1 MNETLPAIMPVLY
14 VFCTL
19 FAACLGSFSNVVI
32 YRVPNHLSIAWPPSH
47 CPKCDA
53 RIKPYDNIPVL
64 SWLILRGKCRNCKA
78 PISPQYVIIEAVC
91 ALFGFF
97 LCRQIFEPN
106 LAYLLLDGVF
116 WRLML
121 LFASMS
127 IFVVGSLALAVMDFK
142 TTELPP
148 EVALPIGAIGLLTA
162 FVVPESWPYSAVM
175 GNVSGMDALLGGLI
189 GGGIVVTIIGVY
201 YLLTKRIGMGGGDI
215 WMMVM
220 VGACLGW
227 ECLPFIFLASSLQG
241 IIAAVIAIALGKK
254 QQTKEQQGL
263 FRNQVVAEVEAE
275 LLKKDNKEATENAE
289 APKDTN
295 AEKLE
300 NSSAEATENAEVP
313 KETNAEIPET
323 SSAEA
328 TENAEVPKDT
338 NAEKLE
344 NSSAEALEN
353 ADAPNEMNAETP
365 ENSSAE
371 ATENAEAPKETN
383 AETPENSSAEATE
396 NAEDEDEP
404 ETGKLAVPYGP
415 FIALAAIEYV
425 FFGKYLL
432 PLISGGILTPW
443 GFVVF

>member
-1 MNETLPAIMPVLY
+1 MNETLPGLLPVLY

-19 FAACLGSFSNVVI
+19 FAACLGSFANVVI

-53 RIKPYDNIPVL
+53 RIKPYDNIPIL

-91 ALFGFF
+91 AVFGFF

-116 WRLML
+116 WRLLL
-121 LFASMS
+121 LFASLS
-127 IFVVGSLALAVMDFK
+127 IFLVGSLALAVMDIK

-162 FVVPESWPYSAVM
+162 FVIPESWPYSAIV
-175 GNVSGMDALLGGLI
+175 GNVSGLDAVLGGLI
-189 GGGIVVTIIGVY
+189 GGGLVVTIIGVY
-201 YLLTKRIGMGGGDI
+201 YLVTKRIGMGGGDI

-227 ECLPFIFLASSLQG
+227 ECLPFIFLASSVQG
-241 IIAAVIAIALGKK
+241 IIAAVIAIAFGKK
-254 QQTKEQQGL
+254 QQTEDQHGL

-275 LLKKDNKEATENAE
+275 LLKKDGPVAGASAMPEDAE
-289 APKDTN
+289 A
-295 AEKLE
+295 
-300 NSSAEATENAEVP
+300 
-313 KETNAEIPET
+313 ETQG
-323 SSAEA
+323 
-328 TENAEVPKDT
+328 
-338 NAEKLE
+338 
-344 NSSAEALEN
+344 
-353 ADAPNEMNAETP
+353 AETP
-365 ENSSAE
+365 EGA
-371 ATENAEAPKETN
+371 K
-383 AETPENSSAEATE
+383 AETPDVARSETSERAKSETPESEEIKDGDNAAREPSED
-396 NAEDEDEP
+396 AEDAGEAAEP

-432 PLISGGILTPW
+432 PLISGGVLTPW
-443 GFVVF
+443 GFIVF

>member
-127 IFVVGSLALAVMDFK
+127 IFVVGSLALAVMDLK

-162 FVVPESWPYSAVM
+162 FVIPESWPYSAVM

-289 APKDTN
+289 SPKKAN

-300 NSSAEATENAEVP
+300 NSSAEATENAE
-313 KETNAEIPET
+313 A
-323 SSAEA
+323 
-328 TENAEVPKDT
+328 PKDT
-338 NAEKLE
+338 NAETPE
-344 NSSAEALEN
+344 NSSAEAIEN

-365 ENSSAE
+365 E
-371 ATENAEAPKETN
+371 T
-383 AETPENSSAEATE
+383 SSAEATE
-396 NAEDEDEP
+396 NAED
-404 ETGKLAVPYGP
+404 
-415 FIALAAIEYV
+415 
-425 FFGKYLL
+425 
-432 PLISGGILTPW
+432 
-443 GFVVF
+443 

>member
-127 IFVVGSLALAVMDFK
+127 IFVVGSLALAVMDLK

-162 FVVPESWPYSAVM
+162 FVIPESWPYSAVM

-275 LLKKDNKEATENAE
+275 LLKKDNKETAENAD
-289 APKDTN
+289 APKKAN
-295 AEKLE
+295 AETPE
-300 NSSAEATENAEVP
+300 NSSAEAIENADAP
-313 KETNAEIPET
+313 KETNAETPET

-328 TENAEVPKDT
+328 TENAD
-338 NAEKLE
+338 
-344 NSSAEALEN
+344 
-353 ADAPNEMNAETP
+353 
-365 ENSSAE
+365 
-371 ATENAEAPKETN
+371 APKETN

-396 NAEDEDEP
+396 NAEAPKDTKAETPENSSAEATEKAEDADEP
-404 ETGKLAVPYGP
+404 ETGKLAVPFGP

-425 FFGKYLL
+425 FFGKFLL
-432 PLISGGILTPW
+432 PLISGGMLTPW

>member
-275 LLKKDNKEATENAE
+275 LLKKDNKEATENAD
-289 APKDTN
+289 APKDTK
-295 AEKLE
+295 AAPPETSSADTPE
-300 NSSAEATENAEVP
+300 NSSAEATENAD
-313 KETNAEIPET
+313 AL
-323 SSAEA
+323 
-328 TENAEVPKDT
+328 KDT
-338 NAEKLE
+338 
-344 NSSAEALEN
+344 
-353 ADAPNEMNAETP
+353 NAETP

-371 ATENAEAPKETN
+371 ATENVEASKETN

>member
-1 MNETLPAIMPVLY
+1 MNETLPGLLPVLY

-19 FAACLGSFSNVVI
+19 FAACLGSFANVVI

-47 CPKCDA
+47 CPKCDS
-53 RIKPYDNIPVL
+53 RIKPYDNIPIL

-91 ALFGFF
+91 AIFGFF

-106 LAYLLLDGVF
+106 LGYLLLDGVF
-116 WRLML
+116 WRLLL
-121 LFASMS
+121 LFASLS
-127 IFVVGSLALAVMDFK
+127 IFLVGSLALAVMDIK

-162 FVVPESWPYSAVM
+162 FVIPESWPYSAIV
-175 GNVSGMDALLGGLI
+175 GNVSGLDAVLGGLI
-189 GGGIVVTIIGVY
+189 GGGLVVTIIGVY

-227 ECLPFIFLASSLQG
+227 ECLPFIFLASSVQG
-241 IIAAVIAIALGKK
+241 IIAAVIAIAFGKK
-254 QQTKEQQGL
+254 QQTEDQQGL

-275 LLKKDNKEATENAE
+275 LLKKDQPDAG
-289 APKDTN
+289 APEMPDGSK
-295 AEKLE
+295 AKG
-300 NSSAEATENAEVP
+300 A
-313 KETNAEIPET
+313 ET
-323 SSAEA
+323 SEGAE
-328 TENAEVPKDT
+328 
-338 NAEKLE
+338 
-344 NSSAEALEN
+344 
-353 ADAPNEMNAETP
+353 AETP
-365 ENSSAE
+365 DDAKSEKSERANSETSESEEIKDE
-371 ATENAEAPKETN
+371 ARGSEARE
-383 AETPENSSAEATE
+383 SSEEAKRADAVE
-396 NAEDEDEP
+396 AAEP

-432 PLISGGILTPW
+432 PLISGGVLTPW
-443 GFVVF
+443 GFIVF

>member
-127 IFVVGSLALAVMDFK
+127 IFVVGSLALAVMDLK

-162 FVVPESWPYSAVM
+162 FVIPESWPYSAVM

-275 LLKKDNKEATENAE
+275 LLKKDNKETAGNADAPKKANAE
-289 APKDTN
+289 T
-295 AEKLE
+295 
-300 NSSAEATENAEVP
+300 
-313 KETNAEIPET
+313 PET

-328 TENAEVPKDT
+328 TENAEASKDT
-338 NAEKLE
+338 KAETPE
-344 NSSAEALEN
+344 NSSAEATEN
-353 ADAPNEMNAETP
+353 ADAPKKANAETP